1 MALVGCSH
9 SPPVLSRLDVAAVVV
24 AFCFYRVRE
33 LLAARM
39 VVDKFLPFSHFSG
52 SWEEL
57 IGTVTTEGQCTPFPA
72 LTSRRVKH
80 LVVEMFVATKKV
92 GVLPPVR
99 SVPLFCFRPSPYPV
113 WVYFPHFIFV
123 LLL

>member
-1 MALVGCSH
+1 
-9 SPPVLSRLDVAAVVV
+9 
-24 AFCFYRVRE
+24 
-33 LLAARM
+33 M

-80 LVVEMFVATKKV
+80 LVVEMFVATKKAV
-92 GVLPPVR
+92 MGNLKEEIENALLPIIHYG
-99 SVPLFCFRPSPYPV
+99 LDLWTCT
-113 WVYFPHFIFV
+113 
-123 LLL
+123 

>member
-1 MALVGCSH
+1 MFL
-9 SPPVLSRLDVAAVVV
+9 
-24 AFCFYRVRE
+24 YRVRE

-92 GVLPPVR
+92 GGVLPPVS
-99 SVPLFCFRPSPYPV
+99 SVPLFSPLSRIP
-113 WVYFPHFIFV
+113 YFFKCLCKKNINNFKFGCGHV
-123 LLL
+123 QQ